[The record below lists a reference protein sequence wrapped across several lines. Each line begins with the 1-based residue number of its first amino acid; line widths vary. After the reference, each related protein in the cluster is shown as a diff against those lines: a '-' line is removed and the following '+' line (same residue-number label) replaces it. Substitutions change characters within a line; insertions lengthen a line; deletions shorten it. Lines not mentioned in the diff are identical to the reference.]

1 MYKVLIVDDEQMIR
15 MGIKEGIDW
24 KKLGIDD
31 AFTAASAREAIQ
43 IIEEEQPELMIT
55 DISMT
60 EMTGL
65 DLIREIRKRQL
76 NMRILVLTGYDSFSY
91 ARQCLRMQVQNFLLK
106 PVDEEELTENIRQQ
120 VDYLNEA
127 RRQEELDQSQ
137 KRTEGSRQQ
146 AELERVIWRFISRE
160 SENVEEVAA
169 VCGLDPQ
176 RKMQAA
182 LVIPD
187 MKVNWGEEE
196 KYFRLTTMK
205 NICMGLVDSRGEGIT
220 FPDASGRLVIVMCLR
235 EGNDDITEQMDE
247 IKGILEDEDDSRIHI
262 VLGSVAQSLE
272 ELYLSYNDAVYLM
285 ESEQAEFAEPEQ
297 AGYDSILR
305 PGQTRDRQN
314 IFRDVFEEFK
324 KAMTENTSN
333 CDYVIHVFERFRRA
347 AEAYNISDSSLKR
360 LCFELASA
368 VMFSYSMNTGETQEH
383 LLEGMNRALLG
394 SGREETLN
402 VTGSFLNA
410 LLGDGSSGKE
420 SNEIVSRAKSF
431 ISEHLGENLSVATL
445 AEKFYV
451 SPNYFSRLFKRV
463 EGEGCNEYIV
473 RKRIEKAKTLL
484 ETTTLKTG
492 RVAMAVGYN
501 DTNYFS
507 IAFKKHTGV
516 SPTKYREQCREK
528 GGV

>member
-24 KKLGIDD
+24 KKLGIDE

-55 DISMT
+55 DISMS

-120 VDYLNEA
+120 VEYLNEA

-146 AELERVIWRFISRE
+146 AELERVMHRFISRE
-160 SENVEEVAA
+160 SEDVEEAA
-169 VCGLDPQ
+169 SICGLDPQ
-176 RKMQAA
+176 RKMQTA
-182 LVIPD
+182 LLIPD
-187 MKVNWGEEE
+187 MKVNCGEEE

-220 FPDASGRLVIVMCLR
+220 FPDAAGRLVIVMYLR
-235 EGNDDITEQMDE
+235 EGSDDITEQMDE
-247 IKGILEDEDDSRIHI
+247 IKGIMEDEDDSRIHI
-262 VLGSVAQSLE
+262 VLGSVAENLE

-285 ESEQAEFAEPEQ
+285 ESEQAEFAELEK

-305 PGQTRDRQN
+305 PGQTKDRQS

-347 AEAYNISDSSLKR
+347 VEAYNISDNSLKR

-383 LLEGMNRALLG
+383 LLEGMNRALLS

-402 VTGSFLNA
+402 VTEGFLNA

-420 SNEIVSRAKSF
+420 SNEIISKARSF
-431 ISEHLGENLSVATL
+431 IGEHLGENLSVATL

-484 ETTTLKTG
+484 ETTTMKTG